1 MDPSLPATLLRAQP
15 ETPRP
20 PESPTKLLLLAVA
33 WFIAGV
39 ASAVMAVSVLALVAV
54 IHNAA
59 RSAAQ
64 PSWQIGN
71 VAYGLLALL
80 AMDITLLFAAWR
92 RGRIVGQGN
101 AIAGLGAGP
110 IRRPRLLAALAAA
123 YFVTS
128 IGWTLLLGQWVDLE
142 HAPAVVDLLQQA
154 ADIGPAMQVAIVL
167 CIVGF
172 APLWEELFF
181 RGWLWTGLRHRWGM
195 LPVML
200 ATALPWLLAHL
211 SDGLARPLFLIPGA
225 IFLSLAREYCGGV
238 RASLVLHL
246 LNNLVVMLFIGLAMQ
261 SRLR

>member
-1 MDPSLPATLLRAQP
+1 
-15 ETPRP
+15 
-20 PESPTKLLLLAVA
+20 
-33 WFIAGV
+33 
-39 ASAVMAVSVLALVAV
+39 
-54 IHNAA
+54 
-59 RSAAQ
+59 
-64 PSWQIGN
+64 
-71 VAYGLLALL
+71 
-80 AMDITLLFAAWR
+80 
-92 RGRIVGQGN
+92 
-101 AIAGLGAGP
+101 
-110 IRRPRLLAALAAA
+110 
-123 YFVTS
+123 
-128 IGWTLLLGQWVDLE
+128 VDLE

-195 LPVML
+195 LPVTL